1 MKKLVAA
8 TAVITII
15 AGSAFAW
22 GPMGQGY
29 GYGPGQ
35 GKGMM
40 MGQCYGYGPGQGKG
54 MMMGYGKGF
63 RGTNV
68 QVSNLSEADAKKAI
82 EEFMKNNLKG
92 FTIEKI
98 EKFQVPRGTAY
109 YATVTDKKNSFQIHV
124 NPWGNVVGPFPIQ
137 K

>member
-1 MKKLVAA
+1 MKKLVVA
-8 TAVITII
+8 TAALAIM

-29 GYGPGQ
+29 GKPGFAQGYGQ
-35 GKGMM
+35 G
-40 MGQCYGYGPGQGKG
+40 CGKG
-54 MMMGYGKGF
+54 MMMGYGAGYG
-63 RGTNV
+63 RGINGQNV
-68 QVSNLSEADAKKAI
+68 EKNILSETDAKKAI

-92 FTIEKI
+92 FSIEKI